1 MKNIIF
7 GKEPINK
14 CYNDLFGIR
23 IILDKKIEFDEIKEY
38 VENNYKNIK
47 VIHSLRGDYK
57 ATHLYFKED
66 NFSFQ
71 WELQI
76 WNKEDEECNINSH
89 KNYKQD
95 YIKWENESKGGKI

>member
-14 CYNDLFGIR
+14 CFNDLFGIR
-23 IILDKKIEFDEIKEY
+23 IIVENNLEFLEIKEY
-38 VENNYKNIK
+38 VENNYQNIK
-47 VIHSLRGDYK
+47 VIDALRGEYK
-57 ATHLYFKED
+57 AVHLYFKQD

-76 WNKEDEECNINSH
+76 WNKEDEERNINSH
-89 KNYKQD
+89 KIYKQD
-95 YIKWENESKGGKI
+95 YTKWENENKGGKI